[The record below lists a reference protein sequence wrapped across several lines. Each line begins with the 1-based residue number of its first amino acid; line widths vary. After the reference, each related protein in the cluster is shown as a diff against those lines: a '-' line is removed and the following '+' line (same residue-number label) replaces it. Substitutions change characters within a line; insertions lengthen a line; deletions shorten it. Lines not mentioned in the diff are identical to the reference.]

1 MTGRPAHGLSARV
14 IRSACSDASPT
25 DFYSVGAERGRPR
38 TEVRHAWSQ
47 MRRQGT
53 ACTKVVLQ
61 SRVRIWRWYVVGYA
75 VILPGRWWCRTWTF
89 LLVSGF
95 CSSACC
101 LFPCLVPSSLRGRWF
116 LAFSV
121 RRVPSPPW
129 EGAVLVLSVL
139 RLFVVLV
146 YFAVEE
152 FFLLSSVRLVYGATW
167 TSTISSWILYLG
179 RFRCIFRVAGC
190 PPGGEICRM

>member
-1 MTGRPAHGLSARV
+1 MHGLKCVDR
-14 IRSACSDASPT
+14 
-25 DFYSVGAERGRPR
+25 E
-38 TEVRHAWSQ
+38 
-47 MRRQGT
+47 GT

-75 VILPGRWWCRTWTF
+75 VILPARWWCCAWTF
-89 LLVSGF
+89 LLISGF

-101 LFPCLVPSSLRGRWF
+101 LFPCLVLSSLRGRWF

-152 FFLLSSVRLVYGATW
+152 FFLLCLVLLSLLCSCLLYDLDFDDFIMDSVFWPFSRHFPSCEVPARWRDLPNVV
-167 TSTISSWILYLG
+167 LG
-179 RFRCIFRVAGC
+179 IWGK
-190 PPGGEICRM
+190 